1 MRAKQMGSA
10 MSESSVFAHVVAW
23 VGDAAILWRRL
34 HGSVHEQAVGTT
46 PSIPAARPQGLIPTL
61 KMPTARGWAP
71 GQTPVAAPGLK
82 VNAFA
87 SGLKHPRWIHVLP
100 NGDVTVAEALFMP
113 GPPRSV
119 FDHAVVATMKRAAAI
134 GPSPNR
140 ITLLR
145 DADGDGVAEVR
156 EALLEGLSQPFGM
169 ALLGDT
175 FYVGNTDGV
184 VAFPYTSG
192 ATRITAPGRKLTSFK
207 PGGHWTRSLLPSA
220 DGRVLYVG
228 VGSLT
233 NIGDLGLD
241 VEQGRACIVEL
252 DLATGSSRIYASGL
266 RNPVG
271 LAWEPHIGVLWTV
284 VNERDGLG
292 DETPPDY
299 LTSVRDGGFY
309 GWPYCYWGQ
318 TVDDRVPQDP
328 AAVAKAITPDYALG
342 GHTASLGLCSLPAG
356 TLPGFPED
364 GMAIGQHG
372 SWNRSTLSG
381 YRVVFVPFADGRPAG
396 PPRDI
401 LTGFLAPDERESYGR
416 PVGVA
421 IGPDGSSLLVADDVG
436 DVIWRVAG
444 TLAD

>member
-1 MRAKQMGSA
+1 
-10 MSESSVFAHVVAW
+10 MSLSGVFAHAVAL

-34 HGSVHEQAVGTT
+34 QGSVQQQAVGSAPT
-46 PSIPAARPQGLIPTL
+46 IPAARPQGSIPTL
-61 KMPTARGWAP
+61 KMPTARGWAA

-87 SGLKHPRWIHVLP
+87 TGLKHPRWIHVLP

-113 GPPRSV
+113 GPVRSLFSLAMV
-119 FDHAVVATMKRAAAI
+119 STMKRAAAI

-145 DADGDGVAEVR
+145 DADGDGVAETR
-156 EALLEGLSQPFGM
+156 EAFLEGLSQPFGM

-184 VAFPYTSG
+184 VAFPYTTG
-192 ATRITAPGRKLTSFK
+192 ATRITAAPRELTTFK
-207 PGGHWTRSLLPSA
+207 PGGHWTRSLLPSP
-220 DGRVLYVG
+220 DGRKLFVG
-228 VGSLT
+228 VGSFS
-233 NIGDLGLD
+233 NIGESGLAL
-241 VEQGRACIVEL
+241 EQGRACIYEL
-252 DLATGSSRIYASGL
+252 DLTSGRSRIFASGL

-271 LAWEPHIGVLWTV
+271 LAWEPRTGVLWTV

-318 TVDDRVPQDP
+318 TVDERVPQDP
-328 AAVAKAITPDYALG
+328 AAVATAITPDYALG
-342 GHTASLGLCSLPAG
+342 GHTASLGLCWLPAG
-356 TLPGFPED
+356 TLPGYPD

-372 SWNRSTLSG
+372 SWNRSKLSG
-381 YRVVFVPFADGRPAG
+381 YKVVFVAFVDGRPSG

-401 LTGFLAPDERESYGR
+401 LSGFLAPDERVSYGR

-421 IGPDGSSLLVADDVG
+421 IGPDRSLLVADDVG
-436 DVIWRVAG
+436 DVIWRVTG
-444 TLAD
+444 E